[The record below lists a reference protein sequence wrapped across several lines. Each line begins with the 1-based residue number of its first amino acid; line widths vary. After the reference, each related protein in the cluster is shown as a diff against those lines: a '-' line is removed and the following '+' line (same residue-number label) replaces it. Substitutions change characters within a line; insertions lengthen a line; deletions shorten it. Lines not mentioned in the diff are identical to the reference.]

1 MTFRTVFSHARIE
14 TGTHR
19 YQAARLAHDEQ
30 EGLVAVT
37 DYRAGT
43 VLEQVEGR
51 VVEWLDGQGRSVGK
65 QRVVEDTEGQLVW
78 RVWKTCSCK
87 GQKTTTVEE
96 L

>member
-19 YQAARLAHDEQ
+19 YQAARLAHDQ
-30 EGLVAVT
+30 AEGLVAVT
-37 DYRAGT
+37 DYRSGD
-43 VLEQVEGR
+43 VLVQVSGR
-51 VVEWLDGQGRSVGK
+51 VVEWVDGKGRNIGK
-65 QRVVEDTEGQLVW
+65 QRVVENSEGELVW